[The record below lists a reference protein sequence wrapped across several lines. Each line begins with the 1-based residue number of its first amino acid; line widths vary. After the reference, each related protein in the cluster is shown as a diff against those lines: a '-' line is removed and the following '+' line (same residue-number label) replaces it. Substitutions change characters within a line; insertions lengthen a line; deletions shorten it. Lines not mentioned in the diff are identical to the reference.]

1 MKQKDMYTL
10 EELFDSLD
18 ISLAKLSKMANV
30 NESTLSRIRD
40 GYSARVETVNK
51 LLKAFSE
58 VYGIELSRNNVTGIT
73 LEDKKATRQK
83 MLASKGVSENT
94 EKTPVSIPV
103 VPTTRAVPEKAE
115 KRVYNRKQMDTG
127 LPAGS
132 ILASKFAE
140 SHGIARP
147 TFYGHMDVGLGPGL
161 IGMSTDVIPQKDHVD
176 YSERPKP
183 SRPKEKE
190 RYLTSDQQKAAFEF
204 WQRHDVDYSECND
217 IACWCHTL
225 KQENK

>member
-1 MKQKDMYTL
+1 MKQKEQYTL
-10 EELFDSLD
+10 YELFDSLP
-18 ISLAKLSKMANV
+18 IPLTELSKLSGK
-30 NESTLSRIRD
+30 SHGTLTRIRS
-40 GYSARVETVNK
+40 GLPARKDTINK
-51 LLKAFSE
+51 LLIVLSD
-58 VYGIELSRNNVTGIT
+58 VYKLDLSTDNVTGIV
-73 LEDKKATRQK
+73 LEERQQ
-83 MLASKGVSENT
+83 VT
-94 EKTPVSIPV
+94 EKAEKPPVSTPVVRTP
-103 VPTTRAVPEKAE
+103 RAVPEKAE
-115 KRVYNRKQMDTG
+115 KRVYSRKQMDTG

-161 IGMSTDVIPQKDHVD
+161 IGMSTDVVPQKDHVD

-190 RYLTSDQQKAAFEF
+190 RFLTEQQQHAALEF
-204 WQRHDVDYSECND
+204 WKRHDVDYSQCND

-225 KQENK
+225 KQEN